1 MLRTDVTRREIIQ
14 RGINVPY
21 VREEDFL
28 AIENKRVLNQNIADA
43 KSESIAIVAH
53 KFTGS
58 MAQGTV
64 RVLPGAKPIVRKQR
78 VTW

>member
-1 MLRTDVTRREIIQ
+1 MLRTDVTRREIIP

-21 VREEDFL
+21 ARGENFL
-28 AIENKRVLNQNIADA
+28 AIENKPVLNQKIADA
-43 KSESIAIVAH
+43 KSESIAIVAQ
-53 KFTGS
+53 KFNGS
-58 MAQGTV
+58 MAHGAV

>member
-1 MLRTDVTRREIIQ
+1 MTRREIIP

-21 VREEDFL
+21 VREENFL
-28 AIENKRVLNQNIADA
+28 AIENKRVLNQKIANA
-43 KSESIAIVAH
+43 KSESIAIVAQ

-58 MAQGTV
+58 IEQGTV